1 MAPEKRWGVR
11 PQAGLLPARR
21 ARARYHGN
29 RSQARLEHWTSMRK
43 LTRLLKRAVERGEE
57 GVAYEAH
64 SAAAVGDGA
73 EVGVLARHPR
83 TWEPK
88 TQLIF
93 M

>member
-1 MAPEKRWGVR
+1 MATE
-11 PQAGLLPARR
+11 ARQGT
-21 ARARYHGN
+21 YPDVP
-29 RSQARLEHWTSMRK
+29 T
-43 LTRLLKRAVERGEE
+43 VEREE

-64 SAAAVGDGA
+64 RAATVGDGA

-83 TWEPK
+83 TWERK